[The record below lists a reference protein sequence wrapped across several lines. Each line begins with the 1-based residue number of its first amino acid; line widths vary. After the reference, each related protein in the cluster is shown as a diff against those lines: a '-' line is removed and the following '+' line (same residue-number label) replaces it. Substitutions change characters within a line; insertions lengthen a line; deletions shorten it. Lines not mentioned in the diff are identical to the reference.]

1 MDRLGQ
7 AFVRMSKINVFVD
20 LLQKRIAISMK
31 NMIRA
36 SELIRKMH
44 IKNI

>member
-1 MDRLGQ
+1 MCAI
-7 AFVRMSKINVFVD
+7 AFVDFLKMRF
-20 LLQKRIAISMK
+20 AISMK